1 MEQKDYSLCVNYLIA
16 EVFPEHSINARELL
30 LNHKL
35 EKHKVIFLSP
45 IPEGLLNLFFLFIH
59 K

>member
-30 LNHKL
+30 LNQNKG
-35 EKHKVIFLSP
+35 KT
-45 IPEGLLNLFFLFIH
+45 
-59 K
+59 

>member
-35 EKHKVIFLSP
+35 EKHKVIFF
-45 IPEGLLNLFFLFIH
+45 IPYPRGAIEFIFFVH
-59 K
+59 T